1 MEWLSKINDALNY
14 IELNLE
20 SKIDYNKAV
29 YIACS
34 SLMRFQRM
42 CCIKAG
48 SR

>member
-1 MEWLSKINDALNY
+1 MEWLSKMNDALNY

-20 SKIDYNKAV
+20 SKINYNKAAHIV
-29 YIACS
+29 CS

-42 CCIKAG
+42 CCTKAG